1 MTGIS
6 EEIKPGE
13 IVAHLFRKESG
24 RLVAVLTRLFGPHNL
39 DLAEDVVQD
48 SFTEAI
54 NQWNYNG
61 IPGNPTAWIF
71 KVAKNKAINILNRE
85 KYKRQYIS
93 DISNLFQS
101 EWTAEPATQYFFSE
115 QEILDDQLRMMFT
128 CCHPAVTA
136 DSQVAL
142 SLKTLCGFSIPEIA
156 KAFLTTEENIK
167 KRLVRARQRIREN
180 KIPFEVPQGK
190 ELEKRLQA
198 VLETLY
204 LLFNEGY
211 SASKGNDIIRYELCE
226 ESIRLTGIIVQHRAI
241 QNKTNVYALLA
252 LMQLNASRFK
262 ARQDDKG
269 RLVTMEE
276 QNRSLWNQELIE
288 KGIANLDQSSSGHH
302 LSVYYILAAISAC
315 HCTAPDYKST
325 DWKTILSLYDSLI
338 EIDNSPVILLNRS
351 VAISKVN
358 GVQKAL
364 EELEQLKNIQSLSG
378 YYLFYSTQAEFYIRS
393 NEFVKARD
401 SLEKAITLA
410 PLQAEKDLL
419 RERLSACLK
428 K

>member
-1 MTGIS
+1 MATTT
-6 EEIKPGE
+6 EEMKPGE
-13 IVAHLFRKESG
+13 IVGHLFRKESG

-54 NQWNYNG
+54 NQWSYSG
-61 IPGNPTAWIF
+61 IPSNPAAWIF

-85 KYKRQYIS
+85 KYKRQYVS
-93 DISNLFQS
+93 DVSHLLQS
-101 EWTAEPATQYFFSE
+101 EWTAEPALQYFFSD

-128 CCHPAVTA
+128 CCHPAITT

-167 KRLVRARQRIREN
+167 KRLVRARQNIRED

-198 VLETLY
+198 VLETVY

-211 SASKGNDIIRYELCE
+211 SASKGNDIIRYEPCE
-226 ESIRLTGIIVQHRAI
+226 EAIRLTEIILQHPVI

-262 ARQDDKG
+262 ARQDNDG
-269 RLVTMEE
+269 RLITME
-276 QNRSLWNQELIE
+276 QQDRSLWNRELIE
-288 KGIANLDQSSSGHH
+288 NGITNLSRSTSEP

-315 HCTAPDYKST
+315 HCTAVDYAST
-325 DWKTILSLYDSLI
+325 NWTAILSLYDSLVV
-338 EIDNSPVILLNRS
+338 IDKSPVILLNRT
-351 VAISKVN
+351 VAVSKVN
-358 GVQKAL
+358 GAQQAL
-364 EELEQLKNIQSLSG
+364 KELEHLKNIPSLAG
-378 YYLFYSTQAEFYIRS
+378 YYLFYSTQAEFYIQL
-393 NEFVKARD
+393 NDTGKAIE
-401 SLEKAITLA
+401 SLERATALA

-419 RERLSACLK
+419 SERLSTALK